1 MSQDIDTFSS
11 PSSKGSTSPLPFFQ
25 TILVYMK
32 NKPEVDWNLVAEK
45 AGYKTGNSART
56 RYQQLMRK
64 FTEDEGGMSRP
75 QAMSQRQMPTFVTG
89 SITRPTPSKNG
100 GKVDEIRRKIKK
112 EEGFEIESDAN
123 LDLVEKERGSAF
135 GKKHDSDSYVEESGL
150 EDWV

>member
-1 MSQDIDTFSS
+1 
-11 PSSKGSTSPLPFFQ
+11 
-25 TILVYMK
+25 
-32 NKPEVDWNLVAEK
+32 
-45 AGYKTGNSART
+45 
-56 RYQQLMRK
+56 MRK

-75 QAMSQRQMPTFVTG
+75 QAMSQRQMPTFATG
-89 SITRPTPSKNG
+89 SITRPTPSKVKKTTPKNSGKKRNFKLQNG

-123 LDLVEKERGSAF
+123 LDLVEKEGGSAF